1 LRLFAEFDLTRSWLV
16 KQGEKVKNWKK
27 RYFVLVDVPAPTL
40 YYFAKEDSLQAR
52 RTEKKKKKK
61 KKKKTQ
67 KKSFCL
73 QQESGKVH
81 LDLTTPARPTYT
93 SDKKHM
99 LELVTPTRTFNIYH
113 EESTQV
119 DAWIEA
125 INGLTGRKLRSL
137 SDPEAPVDDVFAS
150 DTPLSNLI
158 QNTLKAC
165 KDFYP
170 ALGQVINL
178 ANKYQSRVSSVVEV
192 GKSLADLMYHIGA
205 GGTVETDTG
214 KELCKIAT
222 ALKLIETRK
231 DELRSAYID
240 HFVVKFQKT
249 IEEESKG
256 LEQLERAIKAKSLAV
271 GKELGKARAALTK
284 AQKKN
289 NPDQL
294 NQAKA
299 AFDQR
304 QAQER
309 AALEEC
315 LKQLLQYQETRQRA
329 LLISWTEA
337 IGSLEKC
344 VDAELKL
351 VQSNT
356 RWRSESQRPVN
367 PQIPNDISS
376 FPSPP
381 QSNPNF
387 NTVMPAYSSGAAQTA
402 FKLEE
407 LPDSPRDSGGV
418 QPSGYATSAGGSGMI
433 PPPMAPGLDGG
444 SGFKMKAS
452 LVPLNSGAQFPPVG
466 ATSGGAFAAPPPMGM
481 PPPGNMMGGGGFPTP
496 PGGGGG
502 DAPIV
507 SAGVPPPPPPMFG

>member
-1 LRLFAEFDLTRSWLV
+1 MCPHLRSITLPKKIHFRC
-16 KQGEKVKNWKK
+16 EK
-27 RYFVLVDVPAPTL
+27 R
-40 YYFAKEDSLQAR
+40 
-52 RTEKKKKKK
+52 KKKKKK
-61 KKKKTQ
+61 KKSSQ
-67 KKSFCL
+67 VLFFFFFFFFF
-73 QQESGKVH
+73 QESGKVH

-158 QNTLKAC
+158 QSTLKAC

-256 LEQLERAIKAKSLAV
+256 LEQLERAIKAKSVAV
-271 GKELGKARAALTK
+271 GKELGKARAALQK

-289 NPDQL
+289 NPDQV

-367 PQIPNDISS
+367 PQIPNDLSS
-376 FPSPP
+376 FPTPP

-387 NTVMPAYSSGAAQTA
+387 PPSNVVMPSYSGGGGGGGGGA

-418 QPSGYATSAGGSGMI
+418 QPSGYSTSAGGGGGI

-444 SGFKMKAS
+444 VGFKMKAT
-452 LVPLNSGAQFPPVG
+452 LVPLSSVNSGGQFPPMG
-466 ATSGGAFAAPPPMGM
+466 ATSGGAFSAPPPMGM
-481 PPPGNMMGGGGFPTP
+481 PPPGNMLPPPGGGGFPSP